1 MCDPQHCTDL
11 HAIKI
16 VADDSHHRKDEHI
29 SSSYNWNT
37 DKDKKNVIPLDC
49 AEKDFHYKSFW
60 KVHDI
65 FNYFNTIWKDGKALP
80 FSWKKA
86 ESEDSEDKH
95 QKIVSAKNESPMWFI
110 LWIDKK
116 SEDNIN
122 AVKQLT
128 SDTDV
133 KIDFCETLSETENYI
148 LKHVDKTKSSTFQII
163 CRGYYKHENK
173 NPLNLLHFLNNHAL
187 YHIPVLVFTK
197 DKSGLL
203 THLQHQAPSMG
214 INDWQQRLFI
224 TKSSEKLVKKSK
236 ENMTNKHNN
245 NHY

>member
-1 MCDPQHCTDL
+1 
-11 HAIKI
+11 
-16 VADDSHHRKDEHI
+16 
-29 SSSYNWNT
+29 
-37 DKDKKNVIPLDC
+37 
-49 AEKDFHYKSFW
+49 
-60 KVHDI
+60 
-65 FNYFNTIWKDGKALP
+65 
-80 FSWKKA
+80 
-86 ESEDSEDKH
+86 
-95 QKIVSAKNESPMWFI
+95 
-110 LWIDKK
+110 
-116 SEDNIN
+116 
-122 AVKQLT
+122 VKQLT

-133 KIDFCETLSETENYI
+133 KIDFCETLSEAENYI